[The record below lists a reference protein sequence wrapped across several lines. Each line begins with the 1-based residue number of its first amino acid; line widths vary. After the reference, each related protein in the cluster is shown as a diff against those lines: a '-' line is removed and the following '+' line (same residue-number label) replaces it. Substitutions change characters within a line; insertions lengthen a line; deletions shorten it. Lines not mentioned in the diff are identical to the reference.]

1 MFKCD
6 ACGQQAH
13 RGEPQTVVAITT
25 REKVY
30 PVRGQANRL
39 CVRTNTYP
47 DDPGGKGYETVKEV
61 RGCPRCAAAVAP
73 AEGGVTPEVHGHIS
87 SR

>member
-6 ACGQQAH
+6 ACGQMAH
-13 RGEPQTVVAITT
+13 RGEPQAMRVVAT

-39 CVRTNTYP
+39 CRRTNTYP
-47 DDPGGKGYETVKEV
+47 DDPGGKGIEVVKEERV
-61 RGCPRCAAAVAP
+61 CLRCEAAAAP
-73 AEGGVTPEVHGHIS
+73 AKGEVTPEVNGHIS
-87 SR
+87 SS